1 MEEKIIKTNRIG
13 EKLSIGQQLSKVI
26 ELEKNVKTNWI
37 GEKGWKGTNW
47 IEDKNIQT
55 HLNWRNKI

>member
-26 ELEKNVKTNWI
+26 ELEKKMPTPIELEKKDEKEPIELKT
-37 GEKGWKGTNW
+37 
-47 IEDKNIQT
+47 
-55 HLNWRNKI
+55 KISKPI